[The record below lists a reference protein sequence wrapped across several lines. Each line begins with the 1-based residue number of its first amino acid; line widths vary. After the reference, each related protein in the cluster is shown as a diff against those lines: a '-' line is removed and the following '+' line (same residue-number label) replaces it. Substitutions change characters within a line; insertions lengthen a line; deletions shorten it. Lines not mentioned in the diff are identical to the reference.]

1 MLHVQS
7 RWRMCPQTSH
17 GVICEAWLGLHFS
30 LQGVWKRCWEAA
42 HTPFGTYLT
51 YSNTASWRRGGG
63 GGGANE
69 VQQLSLA

>member
-1 MLHVQS
+1 MLRVQS
-7 RWRMCPQTSH
+7 RWQMCPKTSH
-17 GVICEAWLGLHFS
+17 GVICEAWLGFHFS
-30 LQGVWKRCWEAA
+30 LQGVWKGCWEAA

-51 YSNTASWRRGGG
+51 YSNTAGW